1 MFSELTGFV
10 LGAGFNLFI
19 AVLIVRLVY
28 YPSSPNK
35 NFVFTFLAFNT
46 IIYFV
51 LGLFTSVELSVGVG
65 FGLFAIFSV
74 LRYRTDEMPI
84 REMTYLFVLI
94 ALPVMNSLLL
104 TNADYARLIAANG
117 ILLTVLTVLEREWG
131 FHFETSKKVLYE
143 KIDLITPENREEM
156 LADLRGRTG
165 LPIKRIEINR
175 VDFLRDTAEIKIFY
189 DEPRNYHRRDDP
201 SLFNGEFPY
210 EEEEILPHQSER
222 IKK

>member
-1 MFSELTGFV
+1 MFSELTNFI
-10 LGAGFNLFI
+10 LGAGFNLLV
-19 AVLIVRLVY
+19 AALIVRLIY

-35 NFVFTFLAFNT
+35 NYVFTFLAFNT

-51 LGLFTSVELSVGVG
+51 LGLFTSVEMSVGVG

-104 TNADYARLIAANG
+104 GNGDYAQLLVANG
-117 ILLTVLTVLEREWG
+117 ILLALLYVLEHEWG
-131 FHFETSKKVLYE
+131 FHYETSKKVLYE
-143 KIDLITPENREEM
+143 KIDLITPVNREEL

-165 LPIKRIEINR
+165 LPIKRIEIGR
-175 VDFLRDTAEIKIFY
+175 VDFLRDTAEIKVFY
-189 DEPRNYHRRDDP
+189 DEPRQHRSAYP
-201 SLFNGEFPY
+201 LLNGEFPY
-210 EEEEILPHQSER
+210 EEEELLPHQIER
-222 IKK
+222 MKK

>member
-1 MFSELTGFV
+1 MFSELTRFI
-10 LGAGFNLFI
+10 LGAGLNLLV
-19 AVLIVRLVY
+19 AVLIVRFIY

-35 NFVFTFLAFNT
+35 NYVFTFLAFNT

-51 LGLFTSVELSVGVG
+51 LGLFTSVEMSVGVG

-104 TNADYARLIAANG
+104 SGGDYARLAVANG
-117 ILLTVLTVLEREWG
+117 ILLALLYVLEREWG
-131 FHFETSKKVLYE
+131 FRYETSKKVLYE
-143 KIDLITPENREEM
+143 KIELITPENREEM

-165 LPIKRIEINR
+165 LPIKRIEIGR
-175 VDFLRDTAEIKIFY
+175 VDFLRDTAEVKIFY
-189 DEPRNYHRRDDP
+189 DEPRHHNPEY
-201 SLFNGEFPY
+201 SLPDAEFPY
-210 EEEEILPHQSER
+210 EEEEVLHAQT
-222 IKK
+222 KG

>member
-1 MFSELTGFV
+1 MSSELIRFV
-10 LGAGFNLFI
+10 LGAGFNLLI
-19 AVLIVRLVY
+19 AILIVRLIY

-35 NFVFTFLAFNT
+35 NYVFTFLAFNT

-104 TNADYARLIAANG
+104 TNGDYARLMLANG
-117 ILLTVLTVLEREWG
+117 ILLAVLYVLEREWG
-131 FHFETSKKVLYE
+131 FHYETSKKILYE
-143 KIDLITPENREEM
+143 KIDLITPANRGEM

-165 LPIKRIEINR
+165 LPIKRVEISR
-175 VDFLRDTAEIKIFY
+175 VDFLRDTAEVKIFY
-189 DEPRNYHRRDDP
+189 DEPRRYQGQDDFLP
-201 SLFNGEFPY
+201 SEFSY
-210 EEEEILPHQSER
+210 EEEEVIPHTNSR
-222 IKK
+222 MKR